1 MVRFPRAPLFP
12 CPVRRVYLY
21 ECTYEYV
28 GTNAERFSA
37 AARNIGSPS
46 THACMAACPEN
57 RKMAPRRRWC
67 RTMGACVGGGTYIG
81 RGINADIQLSCHRPS
96 SKSATERRGT
106 LIRIRDLGRETPG
119 GGGLHS
125 APSARFRRRPCS
137 RSCLFFARRSVLVC
151 FSSLPF
157 CGRLSP
163 PSAHIWA
170 WTRGWFG
177 QEEGGWRQCCKTPEF
192 TV

>member
-1 MVRFPRAPLFP
+1 MVVRFPRAPLFP

-119 GGGLHS
+119 GGGVTQRPLG
-125 APSARFRRRPCS
+125 ALQTPSLFSLLFIFCPSYC
-137 RSCLFFARRSVLVC
+137 SCLFFFTAFLRAFVSPVCPHLGLDTGLVRARR
-151 FSSLPF
+151 
-157 CGRLSP
+157 
-163 PSAHIWA
+163 
-170 WTRGWFG
+170 GWLAAML
-177 QEEGGWRQCCKTPEF
+177 
-192 TV
+192 